1 MARARRRRGLS
12 DLALVAVASF
22 AVQGGLAAYGALI
35 NPFVVKDLHLG
46 AQALGGLESLRE
58 VPGFL
63 TVVLAAVT
71 VRFREARLAA
81 AALLLM
87 GLGLAATAGAHT
99 WVFLVAAGM
108 VWSVGFHL
116 FAPLNNGLA
125 MAAADEGQEGRALG
139 IVGGIGAVGGMVALV
154 MVFLVVGPLGRG
166 GAFIPAGLIVV
177 AGAVALLFMRK
188 AKVVARPR
196 LLVRRRYGIYYTLT
210 LLDGSRRQ
218 IFSTFAVFLL
228 AQNYHLDVQQLVP
241 LLVFNGLVTAV
252 ATPYIGRLI
261 DRYGERRMLAI
272 NYACL
277 IPLFAGY
284 ALVHN
289 LFVLGVLYC
298 LDNAFFA
305 FGLGINSYLGR
316 IAPPE
321 DLTPSLVM
329 GSTVNHIAAVGV
341 PVVGGLLWAKIGY
354 EVTFLAGAA
363 TCLLSVLAALAI
375 RPDALSAPRSSIEG
389 IEGIEGIEAIKAIEA
404 MEERGELPITALG
417 RGEGAV
423 AIAPDMAANGPSG
436 AEAAR

>member
-1 MARARRRRGLS
+1 MNRARQRWGIS
-12 DLALVAVASF
+12 DLALVAMASF
-22 AVQGGLAAYGALI
+22 AMQGGLAAYGALI

-63 TVVLAAVT
+63 TVALAAVT

-99 WVFLVAAGM
+99 WLYLVAAGM
-108 VWSVGFHL
+108 VWSIGFHL

-125 MAAADEGQEGRALG
+125 LAASDNGKEGRALG
-139 IVGGIGAVGGMVALV
+139 FIGGVGAAGGMAALV
-154 MVFLVVGPLGRG
+154 MVLLLVGPLGRG
-166 GAFIPAGLIVV
+166 GAFIPTGLLVM
-177 AGAVALLFMRK
+177 AGAIALLFMRK
-188 AKVVARPR
+188 AQVVQRPR
-196 LLVRRRYGIYYTLT
+196 LLVRRRYGIYYALT

-228 AQNYHLDVQQLVP
+228 AQNYHLDVPQLVP

-252 ATPYIGRLI
+252 TTPYIGRLI
-261 DRYGERRMLAI
+261 DHYGERRMLAL

-289 LFVLGVLYC
+289 LFVLGALYC
-298 LDNAFFA
+298 IDNAFFS

-321 DLTPSLVM
+321 DRTPSLVM

-341 PVVGGLLWAKIGY
+341 PVVGGFLWARIGY

-363 TCLLSVLAALAI
+363 TCLLSVMAALAI
-375 RPDALSAPRSSIEG
+375 RPGAAPSPAGE
-389 IEGIEGIEAIKAIEA
+389 IEA
-404 MEERGELPITALG
+404 MEERGELPVSALG

-423 AIAPDMAANGPSG
+423 AIVAEDAHE
-436 AEAAR
+436 EAAT

>member
-1 MARARRRRGLS
+1 M
-12 DLALVAVASF
+12 
-22 AVQGGLAAYGALI
+22 
-35 NPFVVKDLHLG
+35 
-46 AQALGGLESLRE
+46 
-58 VPGFL
+58 
-63 TVVLAAVT
+63 VL
-71 VRFREARLAA
+71 
-81 AALLLM
+81 
-87 GLGLAATAGAHT
+87 
-99 WVFLVAAGM
+99 
-108 VWSVGFHL
+108 
-116 FAPLNNGLA
+116 
-125 MAAADEGQEGRALG
+125 
-139 IVGGIGAVGGMVALV
+139 
-154 MVFLVVGPLGRG
+154 LVVGPLGRG
-166 GAFIPAGLIVV
+166 GAFIPAGALVLV
-177 AGAVALLFMRK
+177 GAAALLFMTRTE
-188 AKVVARPR
+188 VVKRPR
-196 LLVRRRYGIYYTLT
+196 LLVRRRYGIYYALT

-241 LLVFNGLVTAV
+241 LLIFNGLVTAV

-261 DRYGERRMLAI
+261 DRYGERRMLAL

-289 LFVLGVLYC
+289 LFVLGALYC

-375 RPDALSAPRSSIEG
+375 RPGALPSQQADMT
-389 IEGIEGIEAIKAIEA
+389 A
-404 MEERGELPITALG
+404 MEERGELSVTALG
-417 RGEGAV
+417 RAEGAV
-423 AIAPDMAANGPSG
+423 AIAAEDGVPDIGAAK
-436 AEAAR
+436 

>member
-1 MARARRRRGLS
+1 LDRAQRRWSIS
-12 DLALVAVASF
+12 DLALVAAASF
-22 AVQGGLAAYGALI
+22 AMQGGLAAYGALI

-99 WVFLVAAGM
+99 WLYLVAAGM
-108 VWSVGFHL
+108 VWSIGFHL

-125 MAAADEGQEGRALG
+125 LAASDNGKEGRALG
-139 IVGGIGAVGGMVALV
+139 FIGGVGAAGGMAALV
-154 MVFLVVGPLGRG
+154 MVLLLVGPLGRG
-166 GAFIPAGLIVV
+166 GAFIPTGLLVM
-177 AGAVALLFMRK
+177 AGAIALLFMRK
-188 AKVVARPR
+188 AQVVQRPR
-196 LLVRRRYGIYYTLT
+196 LLVRRRYGIYYALT

-228 AQNYHLDVQQLVP
+228 AQNYHLDVPQLVP

-252 ATPYIGRLI
+252 TTPYIGRLI
-261 DRYGERRMLAI
+261 DRYGERRMLAL
-272 NYACL
+272 NYTCL

-298 LDNAFFA
+298 IDNAFFS

-316 IAPPE
+316 IAPSE
-321 DLTPSLVM
+321 DRTPSLVM

-341 PVVGGLLWAKIGY
+341 PVVGGFLWARIGY

-363 TCLLSVLAALAI
+363 TCLLSVMAALAI
-375 RPDALSAPRSSIEG
+375 RPGALPSPAGKI
-389 IEGIEGIEAIKAIEA
+389 AA
-404 MEERGELPITALG
+404 MEASGELPVTALG

-423 AIAPDMAANGPSG
+423 AIAPDDRALGSKAAK
-436 AEAAR
+436 